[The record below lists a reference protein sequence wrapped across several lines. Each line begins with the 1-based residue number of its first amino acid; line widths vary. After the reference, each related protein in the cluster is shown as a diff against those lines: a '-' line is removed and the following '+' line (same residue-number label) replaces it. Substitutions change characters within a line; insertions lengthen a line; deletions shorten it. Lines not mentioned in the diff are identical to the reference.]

1 MKTILFVHGGKVE
14 GRTPI
19 AHFLLR
25 LQAAVD
31 YYEQHSSEQ
40 DIIFF
45 VSGRWTNVTDDFDIT
60 EAEVGKRWIKERL
73 PNATIATEDISVEL
87 IGNFAFSKPLL
98 AALSPDNVVVFTS
111 ELLLPRVRAITKR
124 IIAEAFPYD
133 IQCITNDLSDNSA
146 LVEREVSATNL
157 FVRAFH
163 GVVDGDDAG
172 FRNVLLYATPYY
184 FKGFIDDKTFFD
196 EYWDGGFERYLDGR
210 AVRKTLA

>member
-14 GRTPI
+14 GRAPI

-73 PNATIATEDISVEL
+73 PNATIATEDISVQL

-98 AALSPDNVVVFTS
+98 TALNPDNVIILTS
-111 ELLLPRVRAITKR
+111 ELLLPRTRTIAGR
-124 IIAEAFPYD
+124 IIADAFPYD
-133 IQCITNDLSDNSA
+133 IQCITSELMDNPL
-146 LVEREVSATNL
+146 LVEREVCATNL
-157 FVRAFH
+157 FTRVFQNVA
-163 GVVDGDDAG
+163 DGDDAG
-172 FRNVLLYATPYY
+172 FRDTLLYQTPWY
-184 FKGFIDDKTFFD
+184 FKGLIDDKAFCD
-196 EYWDGGFERYLDGR
+196 KYWDGGFEHFLNSRT
-210 AVRKTLA
+210 VRKTLA